1 VSLPLSELLESLS
14 GSKLESKESKVVD
27 IGDKVDAV
35 VAGEMGVGRR
45 RIVFSCDESR
55 LDLSKTE
62 SVEDQLLKSKND
74 MQSKPPWGMVPSPSG
89 MFCGESG

>member
-35 VAGEMGVGRR
+35 DAGEMGVGRR
-45 RIVFSCDESR
+45 RITFSCDETR
-55 LDLSKTE
+55 FDLSTAE
-62 SVEDQLLKSKND
+62 SAEDQLLKSKNC
-74 MQSKPPWGMVPSPSG
+74 MQSKVLWGAARIKAQKG
-89 MFCGESG
+89 G